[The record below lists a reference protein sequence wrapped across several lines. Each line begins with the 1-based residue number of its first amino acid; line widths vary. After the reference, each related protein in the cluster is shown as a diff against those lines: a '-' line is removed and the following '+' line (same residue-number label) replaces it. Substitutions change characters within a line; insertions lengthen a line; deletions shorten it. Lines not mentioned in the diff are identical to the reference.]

1 MFNGIEL
8 FLGVVCSLM
17 GIAVGYV
24 FLVIF
29 FAGLQLISKHQ
40 SESIANEDASYSY
53 LENIMDKFTKYFR
66 KQKSLRRP
74 DPQLFE
80 KAE

>member
-8 FLGVVCSLM
+8 FLGVICSLM

-24 FLVIF
+24 FLVTF

-40 SESIANEDASYSY
+40 SESIANENSSY
-53 LENIMDKFTKYFR
+53 LLNIVDRFAKYIR
-66 KQKSLRRP
+66 KQKS
-74 DPQLFE
+74 
-80 KAE
+80 

>member
-24 FLVIF
+24 FLVTF

-40 SESIANEDASYSY
+40 SESIANEDSSY
-53 LENIMDKFTKYFR
+53 LLNIVDRFAKYIR
-66 KQKSLRRP
+66 KQKS
-74 DPQLFE
+74 
-80 KAE
+80 

>member
-8 FLGVVCSLM
+8 FLGVICSLM

-24 FLVIF
+24 FLVTF

-40 SESIANEDASYSY
+40 SESIANEDSPY
-53 LENIMDKFTKYFR
+53 LLNIVDRFAKYIR
-66 KQKSLRRP
+66 KQKS
-74 DPQLFE
+74 
-80 KAE
+80 

>member
-8 FLGVVCSLM
+8 FLGIICSLM

-24 FLVIF
+24 FLVTF

-40 SESIANEDASYSY
+40 SESIANEDSSY
-53 LENIMDKFTKYFR
+53 LLNIVDRFAKYIR
-66 KQKSLRRP
+66 KQKS
-74 DPQLFE
+74 
-80 KAE
+80 